1 MKKIRIGVFGLYRGT
16 SMINYCMAATH
27 AQVVAICDKWEEGIA
42 RKKEQLQD
50 DSITFYTSFDEFI
63 KHDMDAVVLAN
74 YANEHAPFAIR
85 CMKDGKHV
93 FSEVLPVQTMRCAGY
108 IARAKLANSNTAR
121 ANTSIIANPSGRA
134 LPMAI
139 PATGAISCTPRIT
152 VPILSVRS
160 CTSRGYGR

>member
-85 CMKDGKHV
+85 CMKAGKHV
-93 FSEVLPVQTMRCAGY
+93 FSEVLPVQTMREAVELVECVEQ
-108 IARAKLANSNTAR
+108 
-121 ANTSIIANPSGRA
+121 
-134 LPMAI
+134 
-139 PATGAISCTPRIT
+139 TGKIYAYGENYCYMPGPYEMRQVI
-152 VPILSVRS
+152 
-160 CTSRGYGR
+160 SRGQNWRIRIRRGRIHP